1 MGLAHKTLA
10 FLRAVTAAFDADFI
24 VKVDDD
30 VYLRLDLLPLA
41 AHQWAARQAGK
52 RSCSRC

>member
-41 AHQWAARQAGK
+41 AHQWAARLADK
-52 RSCSRC
+52 PS